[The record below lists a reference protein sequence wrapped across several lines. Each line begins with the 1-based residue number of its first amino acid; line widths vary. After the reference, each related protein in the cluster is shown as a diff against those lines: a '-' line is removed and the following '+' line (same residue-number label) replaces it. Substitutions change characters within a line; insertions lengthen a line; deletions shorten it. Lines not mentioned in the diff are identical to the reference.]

1 MATSENNVCKKGEMP
16 SKEEIRRR
24 LDLDGSSPEKLVVT
38 PLINP
43 EKQIE
48 DGTVDVRLST
58 EFVVAK
64 RSKFATLDPLDDKGE
79 KGDLDSRIL
88 EYQEKTYVKIGQK
101 LILHPQQFALGATF
115 EYIKMP
121 VDFIGYVLG
130 RSSWGRLGLLIATA
144 TVVHPSYA
152 GIITLELTNLGDT
165 PITLYPGT
173 RIAQLAFHQV
183 TMTSE
188 ERQKKLEEALKAR
201 TKYQASVSPIFSR
214 VHQDSEWPMIKSIM
228 DSHEKKKY

>member
-1 MATSENNVCKKGEMP
+1 MSASNQIKKGEMP
-16 SKEEIRRR
+16 SKEDLQRR
-24 LDLDGSSPEKLVVT
+24 LNLDGASPEKLVVT

-43 EKQIE
+43 DKQIE
-48 DGTVDVRLST
+48 DGTIDLRLST

-64 RSKFATLDPLDDKGE
+64 RSKFATLDPLDE
-79 KGDLDSRIL
+79 KGNMDSRIL
-88 EYQEKTYVKIGQK
+88 EYQEKAYVKIGHK

-121 VDFIGYVLG
+121 VDLIGYVLG

-144 TVVHPSYA
+144 TVVHPGYA

-173 RIAQLAFHQV
+173 RIAQLALHQV
-183 TMTSE
+183 SMTEE
-188 ERQKKLEEALKAR
+188 ERKKKLDEAQQAK
-201 TKYQASVSPIFSR
+201 TKYKASVSPIFSR
-214 VHQDSEWPMIKSIM
+214 VHQDSEWPMIKSIR
-228 DSHEKKKY
+228 DSQLKKE

>member
-1 MATSENNVCKKGEMP
+1 MAKPDYNNIKKGEMP
-16 SKEEIRRR
+16 SKDEIRRR
-24 LDLDGSSPEKLVVT
+24 LNMDGSSPEKLVVT

-43 EKQIE
+43 DKQIE
-48 DGTVDVRLST
+48 DGTIDLRLST

-64 RSKFATLDPLDDKGE
+64 RSKFATLDPMDE
-79 KGDLDSRIL
+79 KGNMDSRIL
-88 EYQEKTYVKIGQK
+88 EYQEKTYVRIGEK

-115 EYIKMP
+115 EYVKMP

-173 RIAQLAFHQV
+173 RIAQLALHQV
-183 TMTSE
+183 SMTDD
-188 ERQKKLEEALKAR
+188 ERHKKLEESRKSK
-201 TKYQASVSPIFSR
+201 TKYKASVTPIFSK
-214 VHQDSEWPMIKSIM
+214 VHQDSEWSMIKSIR
-228 DSHEKKKY
+228 DAYPTGI